1 MRTRTIAICFTPSE
15 HSTGVTEQGA
25 NTLLELVLMV
35 RLNYAMKNAVIIGAI
50 SAAVIIGGCTK
61 EPSSNSTALP
71 AAGSKPVVISDG
83 TNAWQ
88 LGAITINGT
97 NVSTNVTV
105 GIRTREAS
113 K

>member
-1 MRTRTIAICFTPSE
+1 MSKGLI
-15 HSTGVTEQGA
+15 
-25 NTLLELVLMV
+25 TLLELILMV
-35 RLNYAMKNAVIIGAI
+35 SLNYAMKSAVIIGAF
-50 SAAVIIGGCTK
+50 SAAVIIGGCSK
-61 EPSSNSTALP
+61 EPSSNSTTLP
-71 AAGSKPVVISDG
+71 SAGSKPVVISDG